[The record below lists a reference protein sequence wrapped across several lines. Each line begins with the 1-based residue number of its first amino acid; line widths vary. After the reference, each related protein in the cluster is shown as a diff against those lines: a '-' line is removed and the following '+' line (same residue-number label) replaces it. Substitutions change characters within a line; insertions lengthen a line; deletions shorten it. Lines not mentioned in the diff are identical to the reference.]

1 MFSINIAVKFPVIN
15 SEQEFVRYY
24 KSDIWVNVAEQIC
37 ERHGIS
43 YTVLKRA
50 VDSEHIIFFVDGA
63 FVIKIFTPFRRGFK
77 REKAALEFAQRKTS
91 LKIPEIIAA
100 GNFEGFDYLI
110 TTRLAG
116 EMLTRDLWLSLSQKQ
131 QFAVVTELATGLKEL
146 HEHNV
151 DSFNFDWQKFVE
163 YQSSVALQR
172 QIDASVNPEWIEKLP
187 DFIETNLKLLPKD
200 FSQVFLHG
208 DIHFGNLRFQKS
220 NGNWRISGSF
230 DFADSLCGF
239 HEFDFV
245 AIGLLMIQ
253 GQRDIQREFFKAYG
267 YTENELDE
275 SFRKRLMLMTVLY
288 ECSDLRRY
296 ALRLKPEAVNFSF
309 EGLERAIWSFAE

>member
-1 MFSINIAVKFPVIN
+1 M
-15 SEQEFVRYY
+15 
-24 KSDIWVNVAEQIC
+24 
-37 ERHGIS
+37 
-43 YTVLKRA
+43 
-50 VDSEHIIFFVDGA
+50 
-63 FVIKIFTPFRRGFK
+63 
-77 REKAALEFAQRKTS
+77 
-91 LKIPEIIAA
+91 
-100 GNFEGFDYLI
+100 
-110 TTRLAG
+110 
-116 EMLTRDLWLSLSQKQ
+116 
-131 QFAVVTELATGLKEL
+131 
-146 HEHNV
+146 
-151 DSFNFDWQKFVE
+151 
-163 YQSSVALQR
+163 
-172 QIDASVNPEWIEKLP
+172 P

-296 ALRLKPEAVNFSF
+296 TLRLKPEAVNFSF
-309 EGLERAIWSFAE
+309 EGLERAIWSFAD